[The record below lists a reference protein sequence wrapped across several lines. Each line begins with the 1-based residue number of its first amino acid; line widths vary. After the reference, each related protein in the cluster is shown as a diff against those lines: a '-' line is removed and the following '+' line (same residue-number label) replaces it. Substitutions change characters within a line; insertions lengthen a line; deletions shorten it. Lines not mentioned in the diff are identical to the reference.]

1 MSLDA
6 FIAGLPKAELHLH
19 IEGSLEPELMFELAQ
34 RNGVAI
40 PYDSVEA
47 VRAAYDFSNLQDFLD
62 IYYAGAAVLLTRQ
75 DFEDLAFAYF
85 QRAAADNVR
94 HAEIFFDP
102 QTHTDRGVPF
112 AVVVE
117 GLIAGMD
124 RAKNE
129 LGVTSGLILSFLRH
143 LSEDEA
149 FATLEAAEP
158 YLHHFIGVVLD
169 SSEVGHPP
177 SKFQRVFAA
186 ARDLGLKLCA
196 HAGEEGPP
204 EYVREALDLLH
215 IDRMDHGNRSMED
228 EALIARLAAVQ
239 MTLTVCP
246 LSNLK
251 LRVVRDLKDHPV
263 PEMLRRGLHVT
274 LNSDDPS
281 YFGGYVN
288 ANYIELAKAVGLT
301 REQVVQL
308 AKNSFEGSFLSDA
321 DKAARIAGDLYSKRD
336 GWSFRPD
343 GRRWVPWSAPLRGLP
358 EDDEG
363 SGQPRSDAASISA
376 TPSVANPAL
385 AAAAVSGAMA
395 RQTSSMTT
403 TSKPSRTASSA
414 VKRTQ

>member
-19 IEGSLEPELMFELAQ
+19 IEGSLEPELMFALAL
-34 RNGVAI
+34 RNGVTI

-112 AVVVE
+112 GVVVE

-124 RAKNE
+124 RARAE
-129 LGVTSGLILSFLRH
+129 LGVSSSLILSFLRH
-143 LSEDEA
+143 LTEDEA
-149 FATLEAAEP
+149 FATLEMAKP
-158 YLHHFIGVVLD
+158 YLHHFIGVGLD
-169 SSEVGHPP
+169 SSEMGHPP

-186 ARDLGLKLCA
+186 ARELSLKLCA

-204 EYVREALDLLH
+204 AYVHEALDLLK

-228 EALIARLAAVQ
+228 EALIARLAAEQ

-251 LRVVRDLKDHPV
+251 LCVVDDLKHHPV
-263 PEMLRRGLHVT
+263 LEMLRRGLHVT
-274 LNSDDPS
+274 LNSDDPA

-288 ANYIELAKAVGLT
+288 ENYRQLAEAVGLS
-301 REQVVQL
+301 REQIVQM
-308 AKNSFEGSFLSDA
+308 ARNSFEGSFLPEEAKAGYLAELDA
-321 DKAARIAGDLYSKRD
+321 YAR
-336 GWSFRPD
+336 
-343 GRRWVPWSAPLRGLP
+343 
-358 EDDEG
+358 
-363 SGQPRSDAASISA
+363 
-376 TPSVANPAL
+376 
-385 AAAAVSGAMA
+385 
-395 RQTSSMTT
+395 
-403 TSKPSRTASSA
+403 
-414 VKRTQ
+414 